1 MIIYTRSLKCK
12 RVDVLLVDCG
22 YILGV
27 VPPLMTN
34 PPPVN
39 SPTLHSLSLLG
50 GVLQL
55 NTQISQFHRQCQT
68 IVANIIFIAY
78 SKKIPVGFPVLGRTI
93 RNSVPNLDGIIFNSC
108 LAKIRA
114 VISTNLS
121 VHIAICRQ
129 VQTETTVWCIRLRPM

>member
-12 RVDVLLVDCG
+12 SVDVLLVDCG

-55 NTQISQFHRQCQT
+55 NTVSNWFC
-68 IVANIIFIAY
+68 Y
-78 SKKIPVGFPVLGRTI
+78 PKFP
-93 RNSVPNLDGIIFNSC
+93 NSTDNVKPLWP
-108 LAKIRA
+108 
-114 VISTNLS
+114 T
-121 VHIAICRQ
+121 
-129 VQTETTVWCIRLRPM
+129 